1 MNRSMLVI
9 MSLFVLTGGII
20 VSAAAITG
28 GAANG
33 KVAGS
38 DMKVCECPKGALYI
52 DKNRPCPKGCPESPG
67 DRSMLR
73 Y

>member
-1 MNRSMLVI
+1 MNRSILVI
-9 MSLFVLTGGII
+9 MTLFVLTGGII
-20 VSAAAITG
+20 VSAETTG

-52 DKNRPCPKGCPESPG
+52 DKNRPCPPGCPESPG
-67 DRSMLR
+67 DSSMLR

>member
-1 MNRSMLVI
+1 MLVI
-9 MSLFVLTGGII
+9 MTLFVLIGGII
-20 VSAAAITG
+20 VSGAIAG

-38 DMKVCECPKGALYI
+38 DVKVCECPKGALYI

-67 DRSMLR
+67 DSRMLR
-73 Y
+73 C

>member
-1 MNRSMLVI
+1 MLVI
-9 MSLFVLTGGII
+9 MTLFVLTGGII
-20 VSAAAITG
+20 VSDTTAG
-28 GAANG
+28 GAANS

-52 DKNRPCPKGCPESPG
+52 DKNRPCPTGCPESPG
-67 DRSMLR
+67 DSSMLR

>member
-1 MNRSMLVI
+1 MT
-9 MSLFVLTGGII
+9 LFVLTGKIM
-20 VSAAAITG
+20 VSAAARAG

-38 DMKVCECPKGALYI
+38 DMKVCECPKETLYI
-52 DKNRPCPKGCPESPG
+52 DKNRPCPRGCPQSHANS
-67 DRSMLR
+67 SMLR